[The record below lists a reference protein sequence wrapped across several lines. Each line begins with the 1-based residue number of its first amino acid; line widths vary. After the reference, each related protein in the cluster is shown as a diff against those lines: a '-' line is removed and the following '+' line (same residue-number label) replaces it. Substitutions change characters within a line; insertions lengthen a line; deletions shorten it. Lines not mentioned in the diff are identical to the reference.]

1 MTIDGTQYAGHV
13 NGNTIEGTVTTAGKT
28 VPWKATRAG
37 A

>member
-1 MTIDGTQYAGHV
+1 V
-13 NGNTIEGTVTTAGKT
+13 NGSTIEGTVTTAGKT